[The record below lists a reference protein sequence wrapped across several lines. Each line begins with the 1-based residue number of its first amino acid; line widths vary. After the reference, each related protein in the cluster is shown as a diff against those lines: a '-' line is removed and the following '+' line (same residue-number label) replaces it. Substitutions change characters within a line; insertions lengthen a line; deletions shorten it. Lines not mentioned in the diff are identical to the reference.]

1 MSSFEVHD
9 VAINIELY
17 KLLRF
22 YHVFDPSYSKI
33 FGFHF
38 YRFTGIL
45 ITVFIQSCVLF
56 GLLGCFMEMED
67 QLDYIELFL
76 FIFVN
81 ASNFLSVMK
90 ICVFIYKAND
100 TWDLF
105 EVARIQFLKSERC
118 RKYRVEILE
127 KVRNKSIKL
136 TNFIFGFSFVTSI
149 IWMTY
154 PLVINLIM
162 IATDQINNQRYQN
175 VFNMRYPVTINTYNQ
190 YYFVFYAIE
199 VILAFFIL
207 YNSILI
213 DTFLVSFC
221 WVIIAQYEILTEAFG
236 NIGYE
241 DKFQNRKFVLNFFY
255 VQYLSFNYTK
265 TYRYLFT
272 IIGTT

>member
-1 MSSFEVHD
+1 MSSLEVHD
-9 VAINIELY
+9 VAINLELY
-17 KLLRF
+17 KLFRF
-22 YHVFDPSYSKI
+22 YYVFEPSQSKI

-67 QLDYIELFL
+67 TLDYIELFV
-76 FIFVN
+76 FVFVN
-81 ASNFLSVMK
+81 LSNFLSVIK
-90 ICVFIYKAND
+90 ICVFTYKAND

-105 EVARIQFLKSERC
+105 EVTRIHFLKNERC
-118 RKYRVEILE
+118 LKYGDEILE

-136 TNFIFGFSFVTSI
+136 TNFIFGFAFMTCI
-149 IWMTY
+149 IWMIY
-154 PLVINLIM
+154 PLVVNFFML
-162 IATDQINNQRYQN
+162 ATDQINNQRYQN

-190 YYFVFYAIE
+190 YYLVFYAIE
-199 VILAFFIL
+199 VILAAFIL

-221 WVIIAQYEILTEAFG
+221 WVIIAQYEILTKAFE

-241 DKFQNRKFVLNFFY
+241 DTFQNRKLVLKYFLPSVFIP
-255 VQYLSFNYTK
+255 VFIIRK
-265 TYRYLFT
+265 H
-272 IIGTT
+272 IGTYNNTT